1 MHAADGG
8 RTQRVAPCKPEPKF
22 GWRPRAAIPKSC
34 SVVLL
39 AAAPLL
45 RNGEVL
51 VEDVHGDVHQVLLL
65 HGAHLREQVG
75 ALDRRVRLRDVLEAV
90 VGHGRVQEVDDA
102 LDGGARGQSALEL
115 LHAQADVLVRAVAAA
130 DVADGA
136 GVVEEALGT
145 HELLLGQGC
154 GLALAVH
161 GDQRVL
167 EVRLRG
173 ARAGDEQHGAEGGAR
188 DEAAEGGP
196 HRLLQGLGGGRRR
209 GPAQRR
215 ALGGRGARGVGAGG
229 RHEAC
234 TETEQADR
242 RQCARGLGPGHRC
255 FGPGEVEQGAAR
267 V

>member
-65 HGAHLREQVG
+65 HGAHLREQVR
-75 ALDRRVRLRDVLEAV
+75 ALDGGVRLRDVLEAV
-90 VGHGRVQEVDDA
+90 VGHGRVQEVHDA
-102 LDGGARGQSALEL
+102 FDGGARGQAALQL
-115 LHAQADVLVRAVAAA
+115 LHAQAHVLVRAVATA
-130 DVADGA
+130 DMADGA
-136 GVVEEALGT
+136 GVVEETLGAY
-145 HELLLGQGC
+145 ELLLRERR

-167 EVRLRG
+167 KVRARG
-173 ARAGDEQHGAEGGAR
+173 AGGRDQQHGAQRGTRE
-188 DEAAEGGP
+188 EAQGTAKS
-196 HRLLQGLGGGRRR
+196 RGLGGGLGLDA
-209 GPAQRR
+209 GPGLCRSLGR
-215 ALGGRGARGVGAGG
+215 NRPRGGRGGAAGGVGTG
-229 RHEAC
+229 RDEAC
-234 TETEQADR
+234 
-242 RQCARGLGPGHRC
+242 
-255 FGPGEVEQGAAR
+255 
-267 V
+267 